1 MKDVLRELD
10 ALDLAVYRAIAATP
24 TPSLDVA
31 LGRLSNAANYSRLW
45 LGVAGGLSLFG
56 RHGRRSA
63 VLGLASI
70 GLASATVNVG
80 AKRLRPRTRPDR
92 LAAGVPSARQVRMP
106 HSTSFP
112 SGHSAS
118 AFAFAVAAGDELPL
132 LSFPL
137 LVLAASVAYSRVHTG
152 VHYPGDVVIGS
163 LIGSACAGA
172 VRAAARR
179 SWRRSTG
186 GDVPQP

>member
-1 MKDVLRELD
+1 MKQVLRELD

-24 TPSLDVA
+24 TPTLDTT

-45 LGVAGGLSLFG
+45 FGVAGGLATLG
-56 RHGRRSA
+56 RPGRRSA
-63 VLGLASI
+63 VLGLAAT
-70 GLASATVNVG
+70 GVASATVNIA
-80 AKRLRPRTRPDR
+80 AKQLHSRPRPDR

-137 LVLAASVAYSRVHTG
+137 LLLAAAVAYSRVHTG
-152 VHYPGDVVIGS
+152 VHYPGDVVTGS
-163 LIGSACAGA
+163 LIGSVCAGA

-179 SWRRSTG
+179 SRRRSTG
-186 GDVPQP
+186 GGAPPP